1 MQRNFGDVPTP
12 SANAPS
18 SKLVFIMRSEPM
30 ANLAEILRCS
40 CEYQRGVGNSFQ
52 PAIDASRMFL
62 INCVI
67 APSAKMRRGGFR
79 WRIYSTINP
88 NSEKGYGRNQTT
100 AETVTLE
107 LAQIPGL

>member
-1 MQRNFGDVPTP
+1 
-12 SANAPS
+12 
-18 SKLVFIMRSEPM
+18 
-30 ANLAEILRCS
+30 
-40 CEYQRGVGNSFQ
+40 
-52 PAIDASRMFL
+52 
-62 INCVI
+62 
-67 APSAKMRRGGFR
+67 MRRGGFR